1 MIENQVRDDFDHVK
15 RTLYESVME
24 VGLVYENQP
33 LYVFL
38 PDLHSHKQVVRV
50 IDIVVSIV
58 LNTCSKSP
66 SMVLA
71 LT

>member
-1 MIENQVRDDFDHVK
+1 MRDDFDHVK

-24 VGLVYENQP
+24 VGLVYEGQP

-38 PDLHSHKQVVRV
+38 PDLHSHKHVVRV

>member
-1 MIENQVRDDFDHVK
+1 MIEGQVRDDFDHVK
-15 RTLYESVME
+15 RTLYDSVME
-24 VGLVYENQP
+24 VALVYEGQP